1 MYGFKK
7 LYLPLLVAVLAV
19 GCGDKKDEAAT
30 EEKAPTQVAAKVNGT
45 ELTVHQVNYA
55 LQRMPNLDADQTKAA
70 SLQVVRNLVDQ
81 ELLLQKALE
90 DKLDRDP
97 TVVQA
102 LDAARRQI
110 LAEAYM
116 SRKLGG
122 AVEPTDA
129 EVSNYFDQHPELFAK
144 RKIYRLQEISI
155 KAPKEKHDAIRAQLS
170 ASRTLD
176 DFAKWL
182 KAEELEV
189 KAAQGV
195 KTAEQLPLQMLP
207 QLAKMPD
214 GQAMVVNTPD
224 GLMVVV
230 LVDSQTQPVTLEQAK
245 PAIARMLQTQ
255 ARQKAAKAEL
265 DTLKAAAMI
274 EYMGEFADAG
284 KEAEAAAAPAEPA
297 AAAEPAA
304 SPATD
309 GTTDAA
315 PAAPAADADADA
327 DAISKGI
334 SGL

>member
-1 MYGFKK
+1 MHGFKK
-7 LYLPLLVAVLAV
+7 LYLPLLIAALVV

-30 EEKAPTQVAAKVNGT
+30 GEKAPTQVAAKVNGT

-55 LQRMPNLDADQTKAA
+55 LQRIPNLDKDQTKTA

-81 ELLLQKALE
+81 EVVSQKALA

-97 TVVQA
+97 MVVQA

-116 SRKLGG
+116 SRKLGTP
-122 AVEPTDA
+122 VEPSDA

-155 KAPKEKHDAIRAQLS
+155 KAPKDKHDAIRAQLG
-170 ASRTLD
+170 ASKTLS
-176 DFAKWL
+176 DFGAWL
-182 KAEELEV
+182 KAENLPV

-195 KTAEQLPLQMLP
+195 KTAEQLPLAMLP

-214 GQAMVVNTPD
+214 GQAMVVNAPD

-230 LVDSQTQPVTLEQAK
+230 LAGSQAQPVTLEQAK
-245 PAIARMLQTQ
+245 PSIARLLQTQ

-265 DTLKAAAMI
+265 DTLKAAAKI
-274 EYMGEFADAG
+274 EYLGEFVDAG
-284 KEAEAAAAPAEPA
+284 KEAAAAPAEPA
-297 AAAEPAA
+297 AAAAPAA
-304 SPATD
+304 APA
-309 GTTDAA
+309 AE
-315 PAAPAADADADA
+315 AAPAADADA
-327 DAISKGI
+327 IRKGI
-334 SGL
+334 SGLK